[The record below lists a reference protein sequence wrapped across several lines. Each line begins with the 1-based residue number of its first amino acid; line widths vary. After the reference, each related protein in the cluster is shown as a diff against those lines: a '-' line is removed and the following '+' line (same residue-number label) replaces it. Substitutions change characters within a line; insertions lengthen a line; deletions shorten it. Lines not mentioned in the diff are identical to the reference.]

1 MSVRVLAV
9 SGMPYNVE
17 IWLDDSQE
25 DFMVY
30 IDRALITDRGAKH
43 LERVLRRHAAGW
55 QRLDRSSVQRAL
67 RAITG

>member
-9 SGMPYNVE
+9 SGMPCNVE
-17 IWLDDSQE
+17 IWVDDSE
-25 DFMVY
+25 GDFTIY

-43 LERVLRRHAAGW
+43 LEQVLRRHAVGW
-55 QRLDRSSVQRAL
+55 QRLDHSFVHRTL

>member
-9 SGMPYNVE
+9 SGMPCNVE

-25 DFMVY
+25 DFMIY

-55 QRLDRSSVQRAL
+55 KRLDYSFVRRNL